1 MDSLKLLRNSR
12 KTECGAKRF
21 LTRLGVRA
29 APFALL
35 PLVTMLGICSPLG
48 LAQSPTYGLG
58 RAPSPEEIRAW
69 DISISPTGKE
79 LPQGRGTAKEGEQL
93 FRQKGCAG
101 CHGATGIGA
110 RAPALVKGG
119 PPAEPG
125 KTPPA
130 GMEGMHMV
138 PDTGIMAL
146 RSPYAVTIWDYISR
160 GMPLNRE
167 GTLKPDEVYSLTA
180 FLLYKNDIIKEDEV
194 MDAQTL
200 PKVSMPNRNG
210 FANPPEWKHGVPRL
224 AGYP

>member
-1 MDSLKLLRNSR
+1 MGLR
-12 KTECGAKRF
+12 RF
-21 LTRLGVRA
+21 LPLAMILGVCGH
-29 APFALL
+29 
-35 PLVTMLGICSPLG
+35 MS

-58 RAPSPEEIRAW
+58 RTPSAEEIRAW

-79 LPQGRGTAKEGEQL
+79 LPPGRGTAKEGALL

-119 PPAEPG
+119 PPPEPG
-125 KTPPA
+125 KAPPP

-146 RSPYAVTIWDYISR
+146 RSPYATTIWDYISR

-167 GTLKPDEVYSLTA
+167 GTLKADEVYALTA
-180 FLLYKNDIIKEDEV
+180 FLLYKNDVIKEDEV
-194 MDAQTL
+194 LDAQSL
-200 PKVSMPNRNG
+200 PKVKMPNRNG
-210 FANPPEWKHGVPRL
+210 FANLPEWKHAMPRL